1 MSIFG
6 RRPLGACIHCSEQ
19 FEPDIENDPGLCKA
33 CLWRVTNALAEL
45 GDDLGYTLEEI
56 VDTVKRNGLLEVL
69 DWLREKHAEV
79 WVSKIPSFSLRTY
92 LMDLEQVSALDRF
105 EPGSRNSGI
114 VELWWE
120 EIGQHTRDARRYANR
135 GRMAA

>member
-1 MSIFG
+1 MSVFS
-6 RRPLGACIHCSEQ
+6 RRPHSACLHCSEQ
-19 FEPDIENDPGLCKA
+19 FEPDIENDPGLCKV

-45 GDDLGYTLEEI
+45 GHDLGYTNEEI

-69 DWLREKHAEV
+69 GWLREKHTEV
-79 WVSKIPSFSLRTY
+79 WVSKIPTFSLRTY

-105 EPGSRNSGI
+105 GPDQET

-135 GRMAA
+135 RMAA